1 MTLQTSRLSVKAP
14 YSHAINLCWQPDQ
27 ECLFAAL
34 FKTKM
39 YETQVNKLII
49 NDVTTA
55 TMQQFLQFVYSEKV
69 SGNFPAPEVFLDV
82 IILLQKYLIQ
92 PTEERSFMLC
102 KLVTAGISL
111 DNVCSVASKA
121 LTYNF
126 ACFQTRVTNFL
137 TDG

>member
-1 MTLQTSRLSVKAP
+1 
-14 YSHAINLCWQPDQ
+14 
-27 ECLFAAL
+27 
-34 FKTKM
+34 M

-92 PTEERSFMLC
+92 PIEERSFMLC

-111 DNVCSVASKA
+111 DNVC
-121 LTYNF
+121 
-126 ACFQTRVTNFL
+126 
-137 TDG
+137 

>member
-1 MTLQTSRLSVKAP
+1 
-14 YSHAINLCWQPDQ
+14 
-27 ECLFAAL
+27 
-34 FKTKM
+34 M

-55 TMQQFLQFVYSEKV
+55 TMQQYVYSEKV

-137 TDG
+137 TGG